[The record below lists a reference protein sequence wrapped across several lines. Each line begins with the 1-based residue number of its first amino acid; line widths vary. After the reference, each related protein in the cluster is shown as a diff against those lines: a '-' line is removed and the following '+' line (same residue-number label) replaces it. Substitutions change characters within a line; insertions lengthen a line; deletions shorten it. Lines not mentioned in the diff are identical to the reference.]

1 MTAEEQ
7 GRKKY
12 VLLYT
17 EKKICGYKKEVTNAK
32 KCMEYKNIYQDC
44 DRG

>member
-7 GRKKY
+7 AENMCRSTRIKKN
-12 VLLYT
+12 
-17 EKKICGYKKEVTNAK
+17 IKKEAINAK

-44 DRG
+44 D